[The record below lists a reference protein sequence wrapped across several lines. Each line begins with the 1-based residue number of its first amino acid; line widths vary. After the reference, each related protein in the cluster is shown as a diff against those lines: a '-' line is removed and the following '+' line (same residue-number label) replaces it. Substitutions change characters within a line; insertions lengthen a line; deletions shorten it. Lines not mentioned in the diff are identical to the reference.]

1 MEVKA
6 STQNFFTKNCY
17 KKISV
22 VLLLVLLITALAL
35 TISIIILTQ
44 VNNDKASS
52 NFFSIEN
59 KKVIVILICNI
70 SVG

>member
-6 STQNFFTKNCY
+6 STENFFSKNCY

-44 VNNDKASS
+44 VNNSKTSS
-52 NFFSIEN
+52 NLITIEN
-59 KKVIVILICNI
+59 KKVIVFTYI
-70 SVG
+70 

>member
-6 STQNFFTKNCY
+6 STENFFSKNCY

-44 VNNDKASS
+44 VNNNKTSS
-52 NFFSIEN
+52 NLITIEN
-59 KKVIVILICNI
+59 KKVIVFTYI
-70 SVG
+70 